1 MKNRSWIAWVII
13 GILLAI
19 AIGFWLLANAQKN
32 INWTEHYK
40 SDSKDPYGTYLLK
53 ELVKYKYAD
62 DFTDITKTIDKD
74 LPADV
79 VNANYIYIGNYFNTL
94 TNHEQKSLFEFV
106 ERGNNAFISS
116 TQLPYSMGYLLK
128 NGGTFSFDSV
138 DYTIS
143 YPDSVTGNT
152 PAATST
158 EFEEHID
165 ETIGE
170 ESSEETET
178 EEYTNEE
185 GIATVTDTLFEEDYA
200 DADVY
205 EDDTLI
211 TTDYVDSAVASVDT
225 IAAIALQQED
235 SIRNSYITHLAAVED
250 NYIVPQLKKPLPNTP
265 GNYSFEVPKQ
275 ASFLALKPYSRVSI
289 PVSEK
294 LDSSVAVFS
303 MLNDHT
309 YNYVRIP
316 YGKGYLYVFTTPIL
330 LTNYFVKEKQ
340 GLSHAEEILSV
351 LSNGKLFWDEVPAIN
366 RQESESSR
374 PRTPYLKYVLA
385 VEPLRWAWYLL
396 LATVLIYILFESKRK
411 QRIIPVIEPVNNT
424 SIEYVQTTGRLYA
437 QIGNHRKLI
446 QLNMRL
452 FISTIQQK
460 YGVKINLDNPASV
473 QWLATKSGIEA
484 QRFIQLQEEY
494 KRITLPGHEMKTK
507 DLHLFYQQLQ
517 FIYKKIQN

>member
-13 GILLAI
+13 GVLLAI
-19 AIGFWLLANAQKN
+19 AIGFWLLANSQKN
-32 INWTEHYK
+32 VNWTEHYK

-53 ELVKYKYAD
+53 ELVKHKYSG

-74 LPADV
+74 LPADTAH
-79 VNANYIYIGNYFNTL
+79 ANYVYIGNDFNLITA
-94 TNHEQKSLFEFV
+94 HEQKSLFEFV
-106 ERGNNAFISS
+106 EKGNNAFISS
-116 TQLPYSMGYLLK
+116 TQLPYSINYLLK
-128 NGGTFSFDSV
+128 NGGTFTFDSSN
-138 DYTIS
+138 YTIL
-143 YPDSVTGNT
+143 YPDSLLSNIPQAEAEFVEHFDDANEEE
-152 PAATST
+152 PT
-158 EFEEHID
+158 EVPQ
-165 ETIGE
+165 
-170 ESSEETET
+170 T

-185 GIATVTDTLFEEDYA
+185 EVASVSDTVVMEEYTDTYEADTQVATV
-200 DADVY
+200 
-205 EDDTLI
+205 
-211 TTDYVDSAVASVDT
+211 YVDSTIASVDT
-225 IAAIALQQED
+225 ITAIAIQQED
-235 SIRNSYITHLAAVED
+235 SIKNSYIIHLTAVAD
-250 NYIVPQLKKPLPNTP
+250 NYIVPQLQKPLPNTP
-265 GNYSFEVPKQ
+265 GNYSFEVPKRTSLLTPT
-275 ASFLALKPYSRVSI
+275 AYSRVSI

-294 LDSSVAVFS
+294 LDSSVTVLS

-316 YGKGYLYVFTTPIL
+316 YGKGYLYIFTTPIL

-351 LSNGKLFWDEVPAIN
+351 LSSGKLFWDEVPPIN
-366 RQESESSR
+366 RQESDSGR

-385 VEPLRWAWYLL
+385 VESLRWAWYLL
-396 LATVLIYILFESKRK
+396 LATVLLYILFESKRK

-460 YGVKINLDNPASV
+460 YGVKINLDNPVSV

-507 DLHLFYQQLQ
+507 DLHLFYQQMQ

>member
-13 GILLAI
+13 GVLLTI

-32 INWTEHYK
+32 INWTEHYR

-53 ELVKYKYAD
+53 ELLKHKYSD
-62 DFTDITKTIDKD
+62 EFTDITKTIDKD
-74 LPADV
+74 LPPDALH
-79 VNANYIYIGNYFNTL
+79 ANYVYIGNNFNTL
-94 TNHEQKSLFEFV
+94 TAHEQKSLFEFV
-106 ERGNNAFISS
+106 EKGNNAFISS
-116 TQLPYSMGYLLK
+116 TQLPYSVSYLLK
-128 NGGTFSFDSV
+128 NGGTFSFDSAN
-138 DYTIS
+138 YTIL

-152 PAATST
+152 PATT
-158 EFEEHID
+158 VFEEHID
-165 ETIGE
+165 ETTGE
-170 ESSEETET
+170 ESSDVIPT

-185 GIATVTDTLFEEDYA
+185 EIATESDNMTEEDYS
-200 DADVY
+200 DVY
-205 EDDTLI
+205 EADTVV
-211 TTDYVDSAVASVDT
+211 TTDYIDSTTIASIDT
-225 IAAIALQQED
+225 IAAIATQQED
-235 SIRNSYITHLAAVED
+235 SIRNSYITHLTAVED
-250 NYIVPQLKKPLPNTP
+250 SYIVPQLQKPLPNAP
-265 GNYSFEVPKQ
+265 VNYSFEVPKQ
-275 ASFLALKPYSRVSI
+275 TFIGITKSYNRMSI

-294 LDSSVAVFS
+294 LAPSVTVLS

-309 YNYVRIP
+309 YNYVRIS

-330 LTNYFVKEKQ
+330 LTNYFVKEKE

-351 LSNGKLFWDEVPAIN
+351 LSNGKLFWDEVPPIN
-366 RQESESSR
+366 RQESESDR

-385 VEPLRWAWYLL
+385 VESLRWAWYLL
-396 LATVLIYILFESKRK
+396 LVTVLLYILFESKRK
-411 QRIIPVIEPVNNT
+411 QRIIPVIEPVTNT

-460 YGVKINLDNPASV
+460 YGVKINMDNPASV

>member
-13 GILLAI
+13 GVLLVI

-32 INWTEHYK
+32 INWTEHYD

-53 ELVKYKYAD
+53 ELLKHKYSEN
-62 DFTDITKTIDKD
+62 FTDITKTIDKD
-74 LPADV
+74 LPADAV
-79 VNANYIYIGNYFNTL
+79 HANYVYIGNEFNLL
-94 TNHEQKSLFEFV
+94 TDHEQKSLFEFV
-106 ERGNNAFISS
+106 EKGNNAFISS
-116 TQLPYSMGYLLK
+116 TQLPYSVSYLLK
-128 NGGTFSFDSV
+128 NGGTFAFDTSN
-138 DYTIS
+138 YTIL
-143 YPDSVTGNT
+143 YPDSLLSIAPQTETEFVEHFDDATEEET
-152 PAATST
+152 PAAPQ
-158 EFEEHID
+158 
-165 ETIGE
+165 
-170 ESSEETET
+170 T

-185 GIATVTDTLFEEDYA
+185 EIATASDTVVMEEDEEYTE
-200 DADVY
+200 VY
-205 EDDTLI
+205 EADTVVAPVA
-211 TTDYVDSAVASVDT
+211 VDSTMAVDT
-225 IAAIALQQED
+225 TIAIAIQQED
-235 SIRNSYITHLAAVED
+235 SIRNSYIIHLTAVAD
-250 NYIVPQLKKPLPNTP
+250 NYIVPQLQKPLPNVP

-275 ASFLALKPYSRVSI
+275 ISLFAPTAYSRVSI
-289 PVSEK
+289 PVSEN
-294 LDSSVAVFS
+294 LDSSVTVLS

-316 YGKGYLYVFTTPIL
+316 YGKGYLYIFTTPIL
-330 LTNYFVKEKQ
+330 LTNYFVKEQQ
-340 GLSHAEEILSV
+340 GLGHAEEILSV
-351 LSNGKLFWDEVPAIN
+351 LSNGKLFWDEVPPMN
-366 RQESESSR
+366 RQQGESAR

-385 VEPLRWAWYLL
+385 IESLRWAWYLL
-396 LATVLIYILFESKRK
+396 LATVVLYILFESKRK

-494 KRITLPGHEMKTK
+494 KRITLPGHDMKTK
-507 DLHLFYQQLQ
+507 DLHFFYQQMQ